1 MSTID
6 NCFGSLYSHHVLCIT
21 ILIKIMLVACLIK
34 NYFVITYLLED
45 EQELSLG
52 MLIRVKRIYNF

>member
-6 NCFGSLYSHHVLCIT
+6 NSFGSPYSHHVFCIT

-34 NYFVITYLLED
+34 NYFVITYLLE
-45 EQELSLG
+45 EKQELSLG

>member
-1 MSTID
+1 MDHSKIID
-6 NCFGSLYSHHVLCIT
+6 TFETYHIT

-45 EQELSLG
+45 E
-52 MLIRVKRIYNF
+52 